1 MKDLTKHYDTLTA
14 PERLK
19 VAIDAMARGDWD
31 EARTLG
37 ESCPKIAYQPQRDL
51 AYTSKFQSLQT
62 MALLH
67 AVNFYQ
73 LTCEMRHSEL
83 IATVEAW
90 KRFCDYAGFDHDAV
104 LKAFGLKLD
113 PAQMNA
119 LPQGDEPNE
128 TMIEEIYQGHLRNWA

>member
-1 MKDLTKHYDTLTA
+1 MIDISKHYGTLTA

-19 VAIDAMARGDWD
+19 LSIEAMARGDWD
-31 EARTLG
+31 EAGKLG
-37 ESCPKIAYQPQRDL
+37 GSCPKIAYQPQRDM
-51 AYTSKFQSLQT
+51 AFTGKYQSLQV

-90 KRFCDYAGFDHDAV
+90 QRFCEYAGFDPETT
-104 LKAFGLKLD
+104 LKAFGLKLETSWLD
-113 PAQMNA
+113 D
-119 LPQGDEPNE
+119 LPPGDGPNE
-128 TMIEEIYQGHLRNWA
+128 DLTEDIYQGHLRYWA